1 MVRLPVAPAVCLLDK
16 QAREIADKITTL
28 SSSHPLVCHPYRPRC
43 SIMRT
48 RAPKTP
54 IPSRSVA
61 LRCGILFIPF
71 FIGFALVG
79 QDNAI
84 PPSSPNSMKKDRRS
98 DPEPLPLPVPRPGT
112 VTMGPR
118 AINLPS
124 EFRSIDGTGNNVTHP
139 EWGSTEQPFLRFA
152 PLGYADGV
160 STPAGPTR
168 PSARAISNALC
179 AASGTKPNTRGASD
193 FVWQWGQFLDHD
205 LDLTPVADPV
215 EPFDVLVPAGDPFF
229 DPTKTGTA
237 EIGLDRSFFI
247 TVKGVREQVNEI
259 TAYIDASNVYGSDS
273 DRAVAL
279 RDPDGSG
286 RLLTSNGNLLPFN
299 TEGLANAPTAHDPS
313 FFVAGDFRANEQV
326 GLTTMH
332 TLFVREHNYWA
343 NTLKVSNPKLTGDQ
357 IYESARLIVAAEMQ
371 AITFREF
378 LPVLLGSRA
387 IPRYDGYGAETNAG
401 IANEFATA
409 AYRVGH
415 TMLSATLLR
424 LDQKGAPITQGNLPL
439 AKAFFTPSLLINEG
453 GIDPIIRGLA
463 SQQAQQIDSELVDD
477 VRNFLFGAP
486 GAGGFDLASLNLQ
499 RGRDHGLASY
509 NKTRIAYG
517 LRPARQFSDIN
528 RDKAVQKRL
537 ASVYANPDQIDLW
550 IGSLCEPPSGDA
562 MVGETLSALL
572 RHQFLRLRRGD
583 RFWYERYL
591 DSELRSLIER
601 QTLAVIIRR
610 NTEIGRELQDN
621 VFLVPRPMPHSPG
634 GPGQQ
639 GPPGGGQG
647 GPPRGPNR

>member
-1 MVRLPVAPAVCLLDK
+1 MKTIAPTFAIPPQPAALPCGVLAIAILIGSALHGQENAP
-16 QAREIADKITTL
+16 
-28 SSSHPLVCHPYRPRC
+28 
-43 SIMRT
+43 
-48 RAPKTP
+48 
-54 IPSRSVA
+54 
-61 LRCGILFIPF
+61 
-71 FIGFALVG
+71 
-79 QDNAI
+79 
-84 PPSSPNSMKKDRRS
+84 PPSSPNSMKKERRG
-98 DPEPLPLPVPRPGT
+98 DPEPLPRPVPRPGT

-118 AINLPS
+118 AIDLPS
-124 EFRSIDGTGNNVTHP
+124 EFRTIDGTGNNVAQP
-139 EWGSTEQPFLRFA
+139 QWGSAEQPFLRFA
-152 PLGYADGV
+152 PVDYADGA

-179 AASGTKPNTRGASD
+179 ATSGAKPNTRGASD

-215 EPFDVLVPAGDPFF
+215 EPFDVAVPSGDPFF
-229 DPTKTGTA
+229 DPAKTGA
-237 EIGLDRSFFI
+237 VKIGLDRSFFM
-247 TVKGVREQVNEI
+247 TVNGIREQVNEI

-273 DRAVAL
+273 DRAFAL
-279 RDPDGSG
+279 RDPDGTG
-286 RLLTSNGNLLPFN
+286 RLLTSAGNLLPFN

-332 TLFVREHNYWA
+332 TLFVREHNHWA
-343 NTLKVSNPKLTGDQ
+343 DAIKASNPQLTGDQ
-357 IYESARLIVAAEMQ
+357 IYESARVIVAAEIQ
-371 AITFREF
+371 AITYREF

-387 IPRYDGYGAETNAG
+387 IPRYEGYDARTNAG
-401 IANEFATA
+401 IANEFATS
-409 AYRVGH
+409 AYRFGH
-415 TMLSATLLR
+415 SMLSATLLR
-424 LDQKGAPITQGNLPL
+424 LDRKGKPIAEGNLPL
-439 AKAFFTPSLLINEG
+439 AKAFFTPDLLIKEG

-463 SQQAQQIDSELVDD
+463 SQQAQQIDPELVDD

-517 LRPARQFSDIN
+517 LKPAKRFSDLTK
-528 RDKAVQKRL
+528 DKAIQKGL
-537 ASVYANPDQIDLW
+537 ASVYADPDQIDLW
-550 IGSLCEPPSGDA
+550 IGSLCEPPFADA
-562 MVGETLSALL
+562 MVGETLAVLL

-591 DSELRSLIER
+591 TPELRTLIER

-621 VFLVPRPMPHSPG
+621 VFLVPRPA
-634 GPGQQ
+634 
-639 GPPGGGQG
+639 PPGHGGKGQPVPSSVGQG
-647 GPPRGPNR
+647 GPPPRASR